1 MSRLTI
7 LTAVTIA
14 LFTCSGQATHAEEI
28 ALDDEQKIRAVL
40 TRFVESWNAQDA
52 EQAVL
57 VYTDPHIDVN
67 ATPQQERRQDT
78 IRKFRQYFD
87 RFDTTVDV
95 TSDEIVIFGDYA
107 VQRGEYTLISTPKS
121 GGDTEVIKKRYV
133 ELLRKG
139 ESGDWLVYWGIDAS
153 LADLPVTDTDR

>member
-1 MSRLTI
+1 MSRRTI

-14 LFTCSGQATHAEEI
+14 LFTFSGQATRAEEI

-52 EQAVL
+52 ERAVL

-153 LADLPVTDTDR
+153 LADVPVTDRDR